1 VLERHE
7 AVVARDPVMIRI
19 ADGDD
24 ADGCVPGFP
33 YREIHPLLPDD
44 LTEAL
49 TAVNEGRRLGLSD
62 DATLV
67 GRLHGALFE
76 AAHVAAQARDAM
88 GVNAAK
94 VGEDQDVRGHAGVFG
109 GNTELREDLF
119 AKSAEGLFLDDVFL
133 GHRDAPSCMT
143 TNKGFVY
150 KFADATTGRSGP
162 LPRYDHD
169 AARHL
174 GEEAIECLL
183 LSLTVLRVLEDV
195 GPERS

>member
-1 VLERHE
+1 MSRTNALSF
-7 AVVARDPVMIRI
+7 I
-19 ADGDD
+19 A
-24 ADGCVPGFP
+24 
-33 YREIHPLLPDD
+33 
-44 LTEAL
+44 
-49 TAVNEGRRLGLSD
+49 D

-109 GNTELREDLF
+109 GHTELREDLF

-150 KFADATTGRSGP
+150 KFADATTARRGP
-162 LPRYDHD
+162 LPRHDHD

-195 GPERS
+195 GPERSEKEDAEPVRARRSGCTGTNQWRERTPP